1 MALGVDSRRGVQEE
15 SRTPMGIVQTLL
27 SRKGGGEVITVSLW
41 VQRRERGLI
50 KGKMGAKR

>member
-27 SRKGGGEVITVSLW
+27 SRKGGGGGDHSESVGTE
-41 VQRRERGLI
+41 ERKGAY
-50 KGKMGAKR
+50 KGKDGG